1 MSFERLFPWILGARH
16 SLNIYSEE
24 ARRPR
29 DQSRIMN
36 ARKGEEQGA
45 SSDSPFPVLSFT
57 QTFIFLKFFISTQMP
72 GVRCFGCLVKYTGAH
87 LFLIF
92 RLILRSTFIGVKLR
106 GMEGLMMSQKT
117 SLFLL
122 TYKLL
127 SGIISSI
134 KATALIF
141 SCCYE
146 LKQDHLLML
155 LHAFC
160 FCH

>member
-1 MSFERLFPWILGARH
+1 MGARH

-29 DQSRIMN
+29 DQSRILN
-36 ARKGEEQGA
+36 ARKREEQGA
-45 SSDSPFPVLSFT
+45 SLDSPFPVLSFT
-57 QTFIFLKFFISTQMP
+57 QTFIFPKFFISTQIP
-72 GVRCFGCLVKYTGAH
+72 GVRYFGCLVNYTGAH
-87 LFLIF
+87 LFLNLL
-92 RLILRSTFIGVKLR
+92 LILRLIFIGVKLR

-117 SLFLL
+117 SLILL

-127 SGIISSI
+127 NGIIGSI

-146 LKQDHLLML
+146 LKQDQLPML

>member
-1 MSFERLFPWILGARH
+1 MPGKERSKGLHQTHH
-16 SLNIYSEE
+16 SQIYLL
-24 ARRPR
+24 P
-29 DQSRIMN
+29 
-36 ARKGEEQGA
+36 KH
-45 SSDSPFPVLSFT
+45 LSFLN
-57 QTFIFLKFFISTQMP
+57 FLSVPKCQ
-72 GVRCFGCLVKYTGAH
+72 VRCFGCLVKYTGAH
-87 LFLIF
+87 LFLNLL
-92 RLILRSTFIGVKLR
+92 LILRLIFIGVKLR

-117 SLFLL
+117 SLILL

-127 SGIISSI
+127 NGIIGSI

-146 LKQDHLLML
+146 LKQDQLLML